1 LFEEVAVTHR
11 HSIEE
16 RAKEL
21 LLDGWERRFTA
32 DEPRLSEMREFYES
46 LGFEVV
52 IEQAMPEEG
61 QECRDCFDADE
72 QKNHSKTIFTREKPG
87 AGPKEG

>member
-1 LFEEVAVTHR
+1 MTHR

-21 LLDGWERRFTA
+21 LRDGWERRFTA

-46 LGFEVV
+46 LGLDVL

-61 QECRDCFDADE
+61 QECRDCFDADGRD
-72 QKNHSKTIFTREKPG
+72 NHVKTLFTREKLG
-87 AGPKEG
+87 TGPKQG